1 MSVSVPESITHWGL
15 RIKKAFT
22 FSGKLADMSATNLSL
37 ISIETFIFGDEIRC
51 LPLLG
56 RLNSPRILND
66 SAKRIWK
73 LFFLGF
79 ISESQ
84 LYDLSSIEL
93 LKRSQLPMVITSDN
107 FLKPAVQDGLILQ
120 DGYSL
125 ETSIDVS
132 T

>member
-1 MSVSVPESITHWGL
+1 
-15 RIKKAFT
+15 
-22 FSGKLADMSATNLSL
+22 MSATNLSF

-66 SAKRIWK
+66 SAKRILT

-84 LYDLSSIEL
+84 VYELSSIEL
-93 LKRSQLPMVITSDN
+93 LKRSQLPMVITADN
-107 FLKPAVQDGLILQ
+107 FIKPAVQDGLIFQ